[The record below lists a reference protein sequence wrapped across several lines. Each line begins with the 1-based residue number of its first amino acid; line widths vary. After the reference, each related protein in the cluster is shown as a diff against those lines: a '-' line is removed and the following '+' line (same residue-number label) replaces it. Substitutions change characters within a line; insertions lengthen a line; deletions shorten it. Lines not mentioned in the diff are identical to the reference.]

1 MDLSALITFAL
12 IVLAAP
18 AGYYFGRRAADR
30 SKAQTAKANHS
41 PDLTEELFADAV
53 VGYLDLDR
61 EGVVARVNR
70 CECALRGLT
79 QDQIIG
85 RSFREL
91 TKDNDNQATR
101 DAYMRELK
109 DDSDPGPHRVQYTR
123 PDGEIVVVEV
133 YKRCLRDASG
143 RVMGIRLASVN
154 ITEFARAEQ
163 EVMKANFE
171 LKAIFD
177 ALPDSFLRL
186 DAKHAI
192 VDYKGAQI
200 SGLGKDSL
208 GQAVEG
214 ALPGEAGQCF
224 AKAVDQV
231 LGNHSPTSVEFSLMV
246 KGQPQFF
253 EARLASIHWTEV
265 LAMIRNITD
274 RKMATDK
281 LEEFTRELQ
290 EKNEQLADALITKRE
305 VTRFKTRFLA
315 NMSHEIRSPM
325 NGILGMSE
333 LLLDTPLN
341 DEQTDYARS
350 IRKSCDSLMR
360 IVEDVLDLSKM
371 ESGKFTIENVVF
383 DIHSAVDE
391 VIQPL
396 ASAAKSKGVTLISE
410 ICDGVPRSI
419 RGDPARF
426 RQVLGNLLGNA
437 VKFTAQGQI
446 SLRAELAGEME
457 GAFTLRFVIH
467 DTGIGVS
474 SDQIQHLFDSFVQ
487 VDNSSTRS
495 YGGAGLGLAI
505 AKQLVEVM
513 RGEIGADSKPGQGS
527 TFWFTAVFEKPGAAA
542 MLDAKP
548 VLQLQNSRVLLI
560 EDSEAEREQIRQC
573 LESWGATCEELARE
587 STALDTLRSAA
598 VSGRPFKLVFIAMD
612 LQGQD
617 GLLIGHTIKSDPQVG
632 STILIALTNA
642 SIRSYG
648 PVLRAVGFDGHAQK
662 PLLASDLRDTIAE
675 AFDLAGKRTQPSLAT
690 VRSLEALKA
699 VHKSSDGAR
708 ILLAEDDQLNQRLV
722 LRILQ
727 KNGFQADLAVDGRRA
742 VDAIMKTK
750 YDLVLMD
757 VQMPDMDGLEATAQ
771 VRFREGSSR
780 HTPIVGL
787 TANAL
792 AGDRERC
799 LAAGMDDYMSKPV
812 SIEQLKKMI
821 YHWVATDVVEEAT
834 PAASS
839 R

>member
-1 MDLSALITFAL
+1 
-12 IVLAAP
+12 
-18 AGYYFGRRAADR
+18 
-30 SKAQTAKANHS
+30 
-41 PDLTEELFADAV
+41 
-53 VGYLDLDR
+53 
-61 EGVVARVNR
+61 
-70 CECALRGLT
+70 
-79 QDQIIG
+79 
-85 RSFREL
+85 
-91 TKDNDNQATR
+91 
-101 DAYMRELK
+101 
-109 DDSDPGPHRVQYTR
+109 
-123 PDGEIVVVEV
+123 
-133 YKRCLRDASG
+133 
-143 RVMGIRLASVN
+143 
-154 ITEFARAEQ
+154 
-163 EVMKANFE
+163 
-171 LKAIFD
+171 
-177 ALPDSFLRL
+177 
-186 DAKHAI
+186 
-192 VDYKGAQI
+192 
-200 SGLGKDSL
+200 
-208 GQAVEG
+208 
-214 ALPGEAGQCF
+214 
-224 AKAVDQV
+224 
-231 LGNHSPTSVEFSLMV
+231 
-246 KGQPQFF
+246 
-253 EARLASIHWTEV
+253 
-265 LAMIRNITD
+265 
-274 RKMATDK
+274 
-281 LEEFTRELQ
+281 
-290 EKNEQLADALITKRE
+290 
-305 VTRFKTRFLA
+305 
-315 NMSHEIRSPM
+315 
-325 NGILGMSE
+325 
-333 LLLDTPLN
+333 
-341 DEQTDYARS
+341 
-350 IRKSCDSLMR
+350 
-360 IVEDVLDLSKM
+360 M
-371 ESGKFTIENVVF
+371 ESGKFTIENVIF
-383 DIHSAVDE
+383 DLHTAVDE

-396 ASAAKSKGVTLISE
+396 INAAKSKGVELISE
-410 ICDGVPRSI
+410 IGDGVPRSL

-437 VKFTAQGQI
+437 VKFTEQGQI
-446 SLRAELAGEME
+446 SLRAELAGEIE
-457 GAFTLRFVIH
+457 DAFTLRFLIH

-573 LESWGATCEELARE
+573 LESWGATCEELALQ
-587 STALDTLRSAA
+587 STALDTLRGAA

-617 GLLIGHTIKSDPQVG
+617 GLLIGHTIKADPQVG
-632 STILIALTNA
+632 NTILIALTNA

-699 VHKSSDGAR
+699 VHKSSGGAR

-727 KNGFQADLAVDGRRA
+727 KNGFRADLAIDGRRA

-799 LAAGMDDYMSKPV
+799 LAAGMDDYISKPV
-812 SIEQLKKMI
+812 GIEQLKKMI
-821 YHWVATDVVEEAT
+821 YHWVAADVVEEAT
-834 PAASS
+834 PTASS